1 MNHTLSIR
9 CLFAAAWVGALA
21 LPLAAMAQSTPAAA
35 PAAVATP
42 PAAGATPPAANA
54 NTATKRPPASA
65 QKTTL
70 RKASIPARGL
80 FQGDQLSDSTKRQL
94 TDLMLDAI
102 GTQIELAL
110 LVPTGPWQIDGAGQ
124 GDTVMNE
131 ARLRSLRRFLTDRGV
146 DPSRILVER
155 RVDPKVK
162 TPRLDIELVT
172 TPATE

>member
-1 MNHTLSIR
+1 MNDTQSIR
-9 CLFAAAWVGALA
+9 CLFAAALVGALVLPHAA
-21 LPLAAMAQSTPAAA
+21 LAQSAPATAPAAA
-35 PAAVATP
+35 PTP
-42 PAAGATPPAANA
+42 PAATA

-131 ARLRSLRRFLTDRGV
+131 ARLLSLRRFLTDRGV
-146 DPSRILVER
+146 DPTRILVER